1 MLAILR
7 IIKFAFQDM
16 WRNIGLSFM
25 TVFILIL
32 MLFSVNMLW
41 SVKVLTNEAVSLVKD
56 QVSLATYLVPT
67 VSDKDVL
74 DLKNHIE
81 AISEVEKVDV
91 MSRADVLE
99 SFQKRHQN
107 SPEVLGALKEL
118 DNNPFGPTL
127 MIKTKEP
134 DSYKQ
139 VLEVLNSPNYVGLIE
154 SKSFDG
160 HEDALLRLQSITNR
174 VENIGL
180 GLTIAFGL
188 IAFLIIFNT
197 VRVAIF
203 THRTEISIK
212 RLVGAHNWFIRGPYL
227 VESLLFTVISVL
239 ITAVVL
245 YFVFHKLDPYLGAVF
260 PGDFSLTNYYKSNIL
275 YLAFVQTSSVL
286 VLTTISSSLAMR
298 KQLKV

>member
-212 RLVGAHNWFIRGPYL
+212 RLVGAHNWLIRGPYL

>member
-1 MLAILR
+1 
-7 IIKFAFQDM
+7 M

-139 VLEVLNSPNYVGLIE
+139 VLEVLNSPNYAGLIE

-245 YFVFHKLDPYLGAVF
+245 YFVFQKLDPYLGAVF
-260 PGDFSLTNYYKSNIL
+260 PRDFSLTNYYKSNIL

-286 VLTTISSSLAMR
+286 VLTIISSSLAMR